1 MDVRTALERSECL
14 FDRAT
19 VERAIDQMAIRITLA
34 LHDAWPIVVC
44 VMNGALVVTAD
55 LLERLH
61 FPLELDYLHVTRY
74 ADSTRG
80 GELEWHSAPR
90 VPMTG
95 RTVLLVDDII
105 DEGKTLAA
113 AVERLEAMGA
123 GSVRTAVLLQ
133 KAIARRAAITP
144 DFVGLTCP
152 DRYVFG
158 RGMDYRGHWRNL
170 AEIRALPAQQAD
182 DRGGERT

>member
-1 MDVRTALERSECL
+1 VRRALEGSECL
-14 FDRAT
+14 FDRET
-19 VERAIDQMAIRITLA
+19 VDRAIDQMAIRITLA

-44 VMNGALVVTAD
+44 VMNGGLVVAAE
-55 LLERLH
+55 LLQRLR

-74 ADSTRG
+74 ADGTRG
-80 GELEWHSAPR
+80 GEIEWRAAPTGS
-90 VPMTG
+90 VAG
-95 RTVLLVDDII
+95 RTVLLVDDIL

-113 AVERLEAMGA
+113 AVGKLAALGA
-123 GSVRTAVLLQ
+123 TSVRTAVLAQ
-133 KAIARRAAITP
+133 KSIARPPALAP

-170 AEIRALPAQQAD
+170 TEIRALAERD
-182 DRGGERT
+182 SSDGGSGTGR